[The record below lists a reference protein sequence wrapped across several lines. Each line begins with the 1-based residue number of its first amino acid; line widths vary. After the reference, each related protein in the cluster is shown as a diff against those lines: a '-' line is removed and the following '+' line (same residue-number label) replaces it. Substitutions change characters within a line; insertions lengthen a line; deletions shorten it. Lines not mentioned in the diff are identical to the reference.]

1 MLDAR
6 RVGEVVVDAHAL
18 AGLVRA
24 PDQVVRLEVAVDRD
38 HALGELGGGAAVER
52 RGVRQSA
59 ATSPRA
65 VASHQRSD
73 DWGRGHQRSD
83 DWGRGHQRSDDWGR
97 DCALQALGADELMS

>member
-1 MLDAR
+1 M
-6 RVGEVVVDAHAL
+6 GEVVVDAHAL

-52 RGVRQSA
+52 RGVSQSA

-65 VASHQRSD
+65 VASHQKSD
-73 DWGRGHQRSD
+73 DWSRGR
-83 DWGRGHQRSDDWGR
+83 
-97 DCALQALGADELMS
+97 ALQALGADELMSARADEQISERAL